1 MSAITGVGLS
11 ARAWAAFGAVSVL
24 WGIPYFFIK
33 VAVHDGVPPAFLAWI
48 RVTIAAALLGLL
60 CWRLGLLSQ
69 LGGNWRALAFYAIV
83 EIAIPFP
90 LIGLGEEHVSSSL
103 AAILIATVP
112 LIVAL
117 LAIRFD
123 RSERAT
129 GRRLFGLFVGFGGV
143 VALVG
148 LDIAGD
154 ADEVLG
160 AAAILVAAVGYAIGP
175 MVLKLGLGR
184 VDIRAVM
191 FAALSIAAVV
201 LLPFAAADL
210 PPADLPA
217 EATASIVVLAVF
229 CTALAFVLFGVLNA
243 EVGPSRSSVITY
255 VAPAVALALGVAA
268 LDERPGVGT
277 IAGFVLILVG
287 SYFATSSA
295 RQSDTA

>member
-1 MSAITGVGLS
+1 LS

-33 VAVHDGVPPAFLAWI
+33 VAVDDGVPPAFLAWI
-48 RVTIAAALLGLL
+48 RVTIAAALLGVL

-69 LGGNWRALAFYAIV
+69 LRGNWRPLSFYAVV

-90 LIGLGEEHVSSSL
+90 LIAFGEEHVSSSL

-129 GRRLFGLFVGFGGV
+129 GRRLLGLLIGFGGV

-175 MVLKLGLGR
+175 MVLKLGLGDI
-184 VDIRAVM
+184 DIRVIM
-191 FAALSIAAVV
+191 FGALSIAA
-201 LLPFAAADL
+201 LALAPFAAVEL
-210 PPADLPA
+210 PPASLPT
-217 EATASIVVLAVF
+217 EAIVSIVVLAVL

-255 VAPAVALALGVAA
+255 VAPVVALALGIAA
-268 LDERPGVGT
+268 LDERPGT
-277 IAGFVLILVG
+277 ATLIGFALILVG
-287 SYFATSSA
+287 SYFATSAAQPSDSA
-295 RQSDTA
+295 